1 MNAESHLRALGW
13 LGPGH
18 PLHPQSYNSR
28 HNQKGSR
35 RGLDYDPNT
44 KNAAQGI
51 NGLIRPILASK
62 KDDTLGLGRRK
73 HEPVGGSE
81 WWVKGF
87 EKALG
92 NVGSGSERS
101 SGVVTPVGGGVGG
114 EVVDGGGK
122 FGALY
127 SFFVSGGEMAGTV
140 EEEEE
145 GGARGEKREGKKV
158 QEEFGEVAEFMAV
171 RDKDEKRRRRKEKVR
186 TTEEFRRIGEFME
199 IVEGKR
205 RSSKKRKSDVDE
217 GNEVRHQSH
226 DGEGKSKK
234 RKSQVEP
241 LVEVENGV
249 VHKPREET
257 KEERRERR
265 QQRKDEKEA
274 KRSYPT
280 AATSQSNGHSK
291 GQSSEAEAASAL
303 GHRREEEAEGG
314 EAGSGG
320 CCLSLLGLETGVALV
335 DLKH

>member
-44 KNAAQGI
+44 KNPAQGI

-73 HEPVGGSE
+73 HEPAAGGE

-92 NVGSGSERS
+92 EVGKSGSERS

-171 RDKDEKRRRRKEKVR
+171 RDKDEKRRRRKETVR
-186 TTEEFRRIGEFME
+186 TTEEFRRVGEFME
-199 IVEGKR
+199 IVEGTS

-217 GNEVRHQSH
+217 GNEVRDKRH

-234 RKSQVEP
+234 HKSQIEP
-241 LVEVENGV
+241 LVEDENGV
-249 VHKPREET
+249 VHEPRGET

-265 QQRKDEKEA
+265 QQRKEEKEA
-274 KRSYPT
+274 RRYPT
-280 AATSQSNGHSK
+280 AATSQSN

-303 GHRREEEAEGG
+303 RQAEKKRRKEERLAR
-314 EAGSGG
+314 
-320 CCLSLLGLETGVALV
+320 VAAV
-335 DLKH
+335 